1 MKWSRKISDGIAYYY
16 SGNDHNGSENNGKD
30 NGGSDSDNSYDKA
43 TPIVFIHGVGL
54 RAESWYQQVSAFD
67 DRYRCYVID
76 MPGHGESDLLPRPT
90 LVLEDFA
97 AALKTFID
105 TVIGEP
111 AIIVGHSLGAM
122 TALQTAV
129 SYPEVVRGVAAFNA
143 IYDRPDHA
151 AQNVQTRAEALL
163 NDLDQNVTDQP
174 IARWFDGNPQYDTEA
189 ELCRTW
195 LNDGNRLGY
204 AQAYQMFAH
213 LRGIPAEELQTIMVP
228 ALLLTGEMDV
238 NSSPKMSLTMA
249 GILPNANAVIVP
261 EARHMTQM
269 THANAV
275 NAALARFFA
284 QCDSHHTANN

>member
-1 MKWSRKISDGIAYYY
+1 MKWSRKISDGIAYYC
-16 SGNDHNGSENNGKD
+16 SDNGNGSHNENND
-30 NGGSDSDNSYDKA
+30 DKA
-43 TPIVFIHGVGL
+43 TPVVFIHGVGL
-54 RAESWYQQVSAFD
+54 RAESWYQQVSAFE

-76 MPGHGESDLLPRPT
+76 MPGHGESDLLPNPT
-90 LVLEDFA
+90 LTLEDFA

-105 TVIGEP
+105 NVVGAP

-151 AQNVQTRAEALL
+151 AQNVQTRAESLL

-174 IARWFDGNPQYDTEA
+174 IARWFDGNPEYDNEA
-189 ELCRTW
+189 ELCRSW
-195 LNDGNRLGY
+195 LNNGNRLGY

-213 LRGIPAEELQTIMVP
+213 LRGIPAAELQTIAVP

-238 NSSPKMSLTMA
+238 NSSPKMSLAMA

-269 THANAV
+269 THASAV

-284 QCDSHHTANN
+284 QCDSQLTANT